1 MTAKPRYDR
10 DGACKTRQFSEA
22 EWADLSERVRKNLR
36 RFYPDQ
42 TAQHDE
48 TFSHPADTW
57 ANNLLSEANSAVS
70 TVLWLTQRLTNEELR
85 AEQQDVIRTLKR
97 ADSCLSDLS
106 HDLDILLGTDADVL
120 GCRDQIRKLAAQV
133 EKAAGKIGALPT
145 APKTAS
151 AKSAAAVEMS
161 IRVLRLLK
169 ATGIKISETADSA
182 NKYTSDAVLILK
194 AIGDELGLVFA
205 PLTWKSHIKSAREKA
220 VDLQ

>member
-1 MTAKPRYDR
+1 
-10 DGACKTRQFSEA
+10 
-22 EWADLSERVRKNLR
+22 
-36 RFYPDQ
+36 
-42 TAQHDE
+42 
-48 TFSHPADTW
+48 